1 MKVKKIREIVCLVG
15 FQLGFILQRNLL
27 KSNIGKFSGTF
38 RFSHNEAP
46 LGLGVLE
53 ELF

>member
-1 MKVKKIREIVCLVG
+1 MKAKKIVKSFGWLD
-15 FQLGFILQRNLL
+15 FNWGFILQRNLL
-27 KSNIGKFSGTF
+27 KRNIGKFSGTF

>member
-1 MKVKKIREIVCLVG
+1 MKAKKIREIVWLVG
-15 FQLGFILQRNLL
+15 FQLGFILQRYLL
-27 KSNIGKFSGTF
+27 KHNIGKFSGTF